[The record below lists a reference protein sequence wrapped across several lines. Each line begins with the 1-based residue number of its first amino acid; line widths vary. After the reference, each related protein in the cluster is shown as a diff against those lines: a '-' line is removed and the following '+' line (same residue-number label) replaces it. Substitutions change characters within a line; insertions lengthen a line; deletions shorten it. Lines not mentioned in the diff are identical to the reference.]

1 MSARVRQLQT
11 WLGLPVVQFA
21 LVQCHLGTVVIQAQ
35 KLRGS
40 TIANRYSTAFAI
52 VDALLSAHGVNSQR
66 YRNEAV
72 PVKVKRVL
80 I

>member
-52 VDALLSAHGVNSQR
+52 VDALLSAHGVILNAIEQ
-66 YRNEAV
+66 AV